1 LSPCLTR
8 GIEIH
13 ATSRRASGLYW
24 RVWQWE
30 DSMEYPCGGDVSIGM
45 GEDSAIRSS
54 TTLQLQFH
62 STFSPDS
69 GNGVSLFAG
78 L

>member
-1 LSPCLTR
+1 M
-8 GIEIH
+8 G
-13 ATSRRASGLYW
+13 
-24 RVWQWE
+24 
-30 DSMEYPCGGDVSIGM
+30 YPCGGDVSIGM

-69 GNGVSLFAG
+69 GTGVSLFAG